1 MIVHLRLTAPADL
14 TDSVRETL
22 CAKEWITNVTLQR
35 DAVLDPPGD
44 LLECDVAR
52 EKAGALIDKL
62 ERCGLKERGSILAV
76 ALGAVAVLTDSAV
89 LAEATTAK
97 SGPTTIAPTTSTA
110 ESVSTATAPSAT
122 ASTRNRW

>member
-1 MIVHLRLTAPADL
+1 MASTKESTSSCRLRRTSRHRPSTMPA
-14 TDSVRETL
+14 
-22 CAKEWITNVTLQR
+22 
-35 DAVLDPPGD
+35 
-44 LLECDVAR
+44 
-52 EKAGALIDKL
+52 
-62 ERCGLKERGSILAV
+62 
-76 ALGAVAVLTDSAV
+76 